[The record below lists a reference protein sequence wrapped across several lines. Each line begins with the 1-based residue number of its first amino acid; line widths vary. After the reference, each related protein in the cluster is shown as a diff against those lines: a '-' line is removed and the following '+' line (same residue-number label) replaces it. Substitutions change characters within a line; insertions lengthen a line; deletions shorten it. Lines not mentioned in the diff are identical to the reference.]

1 MSQSIATIQDFFS
14 KQEKL
19 IVSPWTKKKC
29 GLFETEEMTAWNDS
43 SEEQTYNWNDLTDL
57 IVAIKRRIKIKMALI
72 ASWRYQREPEVVT
85 PFEVVFAK

>member
-19 IVSPWTKKKC
+19 IVSPWTKKKMWP
-29 GLFETEEMTAWNDS
+29 FRNDS

-72 ASWRYQREPEVVT
+72 AR
-85 PFEVVFAK
+85 